1 MRVSLLDQAKQ
12 ATSISTLNMDY
23 SKHEAALNEID
34 KGKRIEEHDSKSEQT
49 QGKSEQTPI
58 HSEAQQVS
66 KGKEEQP

>member
-1 MRVSLLDQAKQ
+1 
-12 ATSISTLNMDY
+12 MDY
-23 SKHEAALNEID
+23 SAHEAALNEID

-49 QGKSEQTPI
+49 PI